1 VDDRAALEG
10 ILYAVGTGIGC
21 NRLPTALF
29 GASGAT
35 CWRRLTE

>member
-1 VDDRAALEG
+1 MR
-10 ILYAVGTGIGC
+10 TGIGW

-29 GASGAT
+29 GASDAR